1 MFDSQLIMAPHVK
14 SVVKSSSFRLRNIKK
29 VRRVLTEDAA
39 KSVMQSLVKS
49 RLDYCNALL
58 TGIQQDLID
67 KLQRLQNTAAR
78 IVSRNRKYEHITP
91 VLIKLHSL
99 PIKFLLLV
107 YTALNGLAPK
117 YIKEMLVPY
126 KPKRHIRSEAKSL
139 GQDSNL
145 MCTAIME
152 CTLTTP
158 EGFYIVSGLQEVFSK
173 HTFSGS
179 PIEAL
184 WTMTQTTTMCSAF
197 EHFMKWK
204 WYTYKM
210 EMAI

>member
-14 SVVKSSSFRLRNIKK
+14 SVVESSRNIKK

-107 YTALNGLAPK
+107 YTVLNRALNGLAPK

-126 KPKRHIRSEAKSL
+126 KP
-139 GQDSNL
+139 N
-145 MCTAIME
+145 AI
-152 CTLTTP
+152 
-158 EGFYIVSGLQEVFSK
+158 YDQKQRASDK
-173 HTFSGS
+173 
-179 PIEAL
+179 
-184 WTMTQTTTMCSAF
+184 TQ
-197 EHFMKWK
+197 
-204 WYTYKM
+204 
-210 EMAI
+210 I